1 MLFKAFLHPFHFVH
15 TEFKFSDVLEKK
27 CKRKH
32 FFSFLNFFFFLN
44 HVIWSVYKAGW
55 LSLFLVS
62 AFTLLSIS
70 FHLVTQ

>member
-32 FFSFLNFFFFLN
+32 FFSFLNFFFF
-44 HVIWSVYKAGW
+44 
-55 LSLFLVS
+55 
-62 AFTLLSIS
+62 
-70 FHLVTQ
+70 